1 MSGSWLTPAAP
12 GTVAPAHLDAVR
24 ILHSAVREWIERSA
38 TAQKNEHLL
47 ANLPYVD
54 LMFAFGFAT
63 LGDHPTA
70 NKLVEDARKV
80 LEGPIPPGGT
90 PQAEQAVTAALVRN
104 FMFKAF

>member
-1 MSGSWLTPAAP
+1 MSGFWLTPAAP

-24 ILHSAVREWIERSA
+24 ELHAAARAWIERSA
-38 TAQKNEHLL
+38 TAQNNPHLL

-70 NKLVEDARKV
+70 TRLTEDARKV
-80 LEGPIPPGGT
+80 LEVPIPEGT
-90 PQAEQAVTAALVRN
+90 TPREWQAIVAA
-104 FMFKAF
+104 